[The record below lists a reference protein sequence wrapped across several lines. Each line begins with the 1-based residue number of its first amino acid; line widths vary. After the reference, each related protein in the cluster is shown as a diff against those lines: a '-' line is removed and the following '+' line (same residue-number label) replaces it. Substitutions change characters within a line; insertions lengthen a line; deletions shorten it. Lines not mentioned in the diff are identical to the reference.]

1 VVLLSARAGEEASA
15 EGLRIGADD
24 YIVKPFTARDLLVRV
39 ASRLAAAKA
48 TLDVQR
54 ARDRAEEL
62 AARLSSTS
70 QRLRAAQQVA
80 GIGIFDWD
88 VKAEAVFWSPELYA
102 LMGLTPGAVEPRPE
116 SWTEHLYDE
125 ADREAGWSAYRD
137 AIAARRSTFEI
148 ELRLRQPDGRS
159 RWVRLSTEIQYDDAG
174 NPARLLGAVVDI
186 ELLKE
191 AAATRARALA
201 EAERT
206 GRAKD
211 EFLATMSHELRTPL
225 NAILGWARI
234 LRTSRVDEKK
244 VEHGMTVIQRNAE
257 TQARLVSDL
266 LDVSRIV
273 SGKLRLTIQKVS
285 VAAVVHAAVD
295 VVRQA
300 ADAKGVRLVVNLDPD
315 LGSILGDPDRL
326 QQIVWNLLANAV
338 KFTPASGSVTVAALR
353 ADSMVSIRV
362 EDTGA
367 GVSIEHLPLIF
378 ERFRQVDSST
388 TRAHGGLGLGLAIV
402 RHLAEAHGGTV
413 TVVSEGIGKGATF
426 TVSLPLRAVFI
437 EAEVA
442 KDAGAPSEPSPASAA
457 SSANRLKG
465 AGILVVDDDEDSLD
479 LLRVVLEGA
488 GASVTLAS
496 SARVALEASAA
507 RRFDLVVSD
516 IGMPDMDGYAFM
528 RSLRQRHPDVPS
540 IALTAYARA
549 EDAERAHQA
558 GYQHHIAKPVD
569 ADELVAIIERLLG

>member
-1 VVLLSARAGEEASA
+1 
-15 EGLRIGADD
+15 
-24 YIVKPFTARDLLVRV
+24 
-39 ASRLAAAKA
+39 
-48 TLDVQR
+48 
-54 ARDRAEEL
+54 
-62 AARLSSTS
+62 
-70 QRLRAAQQVA
+70 
-80 GIGIFDWD
+80 
-88 VKAEAVFWSPELYA
+88 
-102 LMGLTPGAVEPRPE
+102 
-116 SWTEHLYDE
+116 
-125 ADREAGWSAYRD
+125 
-137 AIAARRSTFEI
+137 
-148 ELRLRQPDGRS
+148 
-159 RWVRLSTEIQYDDAG
+159 
-174 NPARLLGAVVDI
+174 
-186 ELLKE
+186 
-191 AAATRARALA
+191 
-201 EAERT
+201 
-206 GRAKD
+206 
-211 EFLATMSHELRTPL
+211 
-225 NAILGWARI
+225 
-234 LRTSRVDEKK
+234 
-244 VEHGMTVIQRNAE
+244 VIQRNAE

-273 SGKLRLTIQKVS
+273 SGKLRLTVQKVS
-285 VAAVVHAAVD
+285 VATVVHAAVD

-300 ADAKGVRLVVNLDPD
+300 ADAKGVRLVLDLDPD

-338 KFTPASGSVTVAALR
+338 KFTPASGSVTVAAFR

-367 GVSIEHLPLIF
+367 GVSSEDLPFIF

-413 TVVSEGIGKGATF
+413 AAVSDGIGRGATF

-442 KDAGAPSEPSPASAA
+442 KEDGAPSEPSSAAMA
-457 SSANRLKG
+457 SSANRLNG
-465 AGILVVDDDEDSLD
+465 AGLLVVDDDEDSLD

-488 GASVTLAS
+488 GASVNTAS
-496 SARVALEASAA
+496 SARVALEKSAT

-516 IGMPDMDGYAFM
+516 IGMPEMDGYAFM
-528 RSLRQRHPDVPS
+528 RSLRQRHPDVPA